1 MRLEDAMNLNKS
13 NHPILTAPLVLHGF
27 CFLFQ
32 LVWTHPVC
40 RSFFALFLIEEERED
55 PPESRQGFE
64 ITLART
70 TGLVSLVKLVFRA
83 RASIY

>member
-1 MRLEDAMNLNKS
+1 MDSAFCFN
-13 NHPILTAPLVLHGF
+13 LHG
-27 CFLFQ
+27 LT
-32 LVWTHPVC
+32 LYADP
-40 RSFFALFLIEEERED
+40 SFALFLIEEERED